1 MTDEPQQHSE
11 PGSLLNWGCLMLLVV
26 FGGLATMLYGLGVL
40 IFGDTPASSAV
51 TVLLAG
57 LGASVLGV
65 AVIKRF
71 PDAVQMK
78 GYAPSARVTR
88 LAAERSLG
96 EHVLTRKN
104 TSPLEI
110 VAGTVSIGAVI
121 VGALW
126 GVNWVLSKT
135 GTDIPGLQKLAT
147 TVVLCLLTAL
157 VLVIIA
163 LPVLLWRMPKGFVRT
178 HLYASGLVYTSY
190 GRPRAV
196 TWDDVDRLVLSR
208 QAHRAHPFGGKVLAY
223 HVITHDGH
231 RLRID
236 AHPHL
241 ESDPLGAHMLN
252 AVQLR
257 RRPILE
263 GGPAAGDPGHRRI

>member
-1 MTDEPQQHSE
+1 MTDDAQQHSE
-11 PGSLLNWGCLMLLVV
+11 GPLLNLGCLMLLVV
-26 FGGLATMLYGLGVL
+26 CGGLATVLYGLGVL
-40 IFGDTPASSAV
+40 IFGDTPALSAL

-57 LGASVLGV
+57 LTVTALGV

-71 PDAVQMK
+71 PRAAQMK

-96 EHVLTRKN
+96 DHVFTRKN

-110 VAGTVSIGAVI
+110 VAAMTATAALI

-126 GVNWVLSKT
+126 GVNWVLSNT
-135 GTDIPGLQKLAT
+135 GTDIPGLEKIVTALVLYLLA
-147 TVVLCLLTAL
+147 AL

-163 LPVLLWRMPKGFVRT
+163 LPVMLWRMPKGFVRT
-178 HLYASGLVYTSY
+178 HLYAGGLVYTSY
-190 GRPRAV
+190 GRPLV
-196 TWDDVDRLVLSR
+196 VIWDDIDRLVLSR
-208 QAHRAHPFGGKVLAY
+208 QTHASKLFAGKVLAY
-223 HVITHDGH
+223 HVITHSGH

-241 ESDPLGAHMLN
+241 GSDPMGEHILN
-252 AVQLR
+252 ALRLR
-257 RRPILE
+257 RRPVLE
-263 GGPAAGDPGHRRI
+263 GGPAAGDPGHRQI

>member
-1 MTDEPQQHSE
+1 MTDEPQHHSE
-11 PGSLLNWGCLMLLVV
+11 PGPLLNVGCLMLLMV

-51 TVLLAG
+51 TVLVAG
-57 LGASVLGV
+57 LAASVLGV

-71 PDAVQMK
+71 PNAVQMK

-96 EHVLTRKN
+96 DHVFTRKN

-110 VAGTVSIGAVI
+110 VAGTVTIGAVI

-126 GVNWVLSKT
+126 GVNRVLSRT
-135 GTDIPGLQKLAT
+135 GTDIPGMQRLVSI
-147 TVVLCLLTAL
+147 VVLCLLAAL

-163 LPVLLWRMPKGFVRT
+163 LPVLLWKMPKGFVRT
-178 HLYASGLVYTSY
+178 HLYAGGLVYTSY

-196 TWDDVDRLVLSR
+196 SWDDVDRLVLSR
-208 QAHRAHPFGGKVLAY
+208 QAHGATLFDGKVVAY
-223 HVITHDGH
+223 QVITRDGH

-241 ESDPLGAHMLN
+241 DSDPLGEHLLN
-252 AVQLR
+252 AVRLR
-257 RRPILE
+257 GRPVLE
-263 GGPAAGDPGHRRI
+263 DGPGVGDPQHRRT

>member
-1 MTDEPQQHSE
+1 MTDEAQQHSE
-11 PGSLLNWGCLMLLVV
+11 GPLLNLGCLMLLVV
-26 FGGLATMLYGLGVL
+26 LGGLATMLYGLGVL
-40 IFGDTPASSAV
+40 IFGDTPASSAA

-57 LGASVLGV
+57 LALTVLGV

-71 PDAVQMK
+71 PGAAEMK

-88 LAAERSLG
+88 LAEERSLG
-96 EHVLTRKN
+96 DHVFTRKN

-110 VAGTVSIGAVI
+110 VVGVVAVGAVI

-135 GTDIPGLQKLAT
+135 GSDIPGLDKLAST
-147 TVVLCLLTAL
+147 L
-157 VLVIIA
+157 VLYLLAGLILTIIA
-163 LPVLLWRMPKGFVRT
+163 LPVMLWRMPKGFVRT
-178 HLYASGLVYTSY
+178 HLYANGLVYTSY
-190 GRPRAV
+190 GRPLAV

-208 QAHRAHPFGGKVLAY
+208 QIPGAKLFGGKVLAY
-223 HVITHDGH
+223 HVVSQGGR

-241 ESDPLGAHMLN
+241 DSDPMGEHIID
-252 AVQLR
+252 AVRLR
-257 RRPILE
+257 RRPVLE
-263 GGPAAGDPGHRRI
+263 GGPAAGDPGHRRV

>member
-1 MTDEPQQHSE
+1 
-11 PGSLLNWGCLMLLVV
+11 MLVVV
-26 FGGLATMLYGLGVL
+26 FGGLVTMLYGLGVL
-40 IFGDTPASSAV
+40 VFGDTPASSAV

-57 LGASVLGV
+57 LAASVLGV

-71 PDAVQMK
+71 PGAVQMK
-78 GYAPSARVTR
+78 GYAPSARVIR

-96 EHVLTRKN
+96 DHLFTRKN

-110 VAGTVSIGAVI
+110 VAGTVTAGAVI

-126 GVNWVLSKT
+126 GVNWVLGQT
-135 GTDIPGLQKLAT
+135 GTDIPGLRKLVT
-147 TVVLCLLTAL
+147 TVVLCLLAAL

-178 HLYASGLVYTSY
+178 HLYAGGLVYTSY

-196 TWDDVDRLVLSR
+196 AWDDIDHLVLSR
-208 QAHRAHPFGGKVLAY
+208 QARGASLFGGKVVAY
-223 HVITHDGH
+223 HVITRDGH

-241 ESDPLGAHMLN
+241 DSDPLGEHLLDA
-252 AVQLR
+252 LR
-257 RRPILE
+257 LRGRPVLE

>member
-11 PGSLLNWGCLMLLVV
+11 PGPLLNLGCLMLLVV

-40 IFGDTPASSAV
+40 IFGDTTASSAV

-57 LGASVLGV
+57 LAASALGV

-71 PDAVQMK
+71 PNAVQMK
-78 GYAPSARVTR
+78 GYAPSARVTC

-96 EHVLTRKN
+96 EHVFTRKN
-104 TSPLEI
+104 TSPLDI
-110 VAGTVSIGAVI
+110 VAGTVTIGAVI

-126 GVNWVLSKT
+126 GVNWVLGKT
-135 GTDIPGLQKLAT
+135 GTDIPGLQKLVT
-147 TVVLCLLTAL
+147 TVVLFLLAAL

-178 HLYASGLVYTSY
+178 HLYAGGLVYTSY

-208 QAHRAHPFGGKVLAY
+208 QAHGANLFGGKVVAY
-223 HVITHDGH
+223 HVITRDGH

-236 AHPHL
+236 AHPSL
-241 ESDPLGAHMLN
+241 ESDPLGEHILN
-252 AVQLR
+252 AVTLR
-257 RRPILE
+257 RRPVLE
-263 GGPAAGDPGHRRI
+263 GGPAADDPGHRRI

>member
-1 MTDEPQQHSE
+1 MTDEAQQHSE
-11 PGSLLNWGCLMLLVV
+11 GPLLNLGCLMLLVV
-26 FGGLATMLYGLGVL
+26 CGGLATMLYGLGVL
-40 IFGDTPASSAV
+40 VFGDTPALSAA

-57 LGASVLGV
+57 LAVTVLGV

-71 PDAVQMK
+71 PDAAEMK

-96 EHVLTRKN
+96 DHVLTRKN

-110 VAGTVSIGAVI
+110 VVATVAVGALI

-135 GTDIPGLQKLAT
+135 GTGIPGLQKLVT
-147 TVVLCLLTAL
+147 TLVLCLLAAL
-157 VLVIIA
+157 FLSIIA
-163 LPVLLWRMPKGFVRT
+163 LPVMLWRMPKGFVRT
-178 HLYASGLVYTSY
+178 HLYTNGVVYTSY
-190 GRPRAV
+190 GRPLAV
-196 TWDDVDRLVLSR
+196 TWGDVDRLVLSR
-208 QAHRAHPFGGKVLAY
+208 QIHGTKLFGGKVLAY
-223 HVITHDGH
+223 HVISHGGR

-241 ESDPLGAHMLN
+241 DSDPMGEHILN
-252 AVQLR
+252 AVQLHG
-257 RRPILE
+257 RPVLE